1 MELKIYNPQEEG
13 FLKEIDWNYEE
24 LKIEIQGKAN
34 DYMNL
39 VYTADQV
46 KDAKKDRANLNKFV
60 EALESKRKEIKKQIT
75 EPYSAFEKQEKEL
88 VGIVNK
94 AISNID
100 TQIKG
105 YEEAT
110 RQ

>member
-24 LKIEIQGKAN
+24 LKTEIQGKAN

-46 KDAKKDRANLNKFV
+46 KDAKKDDSMSRKRNGR
-60 EALESKRKEIKKQIT
+60 EADDNNDK
-75 EPYSAFEKQEKEL
+75 
-88 VGIVNK
+88 
-94 AISNID
+94 
-100 TQIKG
+100 
-105 YEEAT
+105 
-110 RQ
+110 